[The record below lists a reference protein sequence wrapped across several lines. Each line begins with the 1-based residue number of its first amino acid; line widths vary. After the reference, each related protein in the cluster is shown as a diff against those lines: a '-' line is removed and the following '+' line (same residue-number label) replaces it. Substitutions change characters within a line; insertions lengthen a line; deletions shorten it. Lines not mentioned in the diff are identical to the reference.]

1 MSDMVCNPP
10 LRKAPGRKRAPVAAK
25 RPTARIGRQEIIDR
39 RDRCLSAI
47 AGHRNESNSNAFFLK
62 ARTLLTRHWY
72 PSSWRSRADILRN
85 AEWLVR
91 VGARSD
97 RVKSFRDSDGH

>member
-1 MSDMVCNPP
+1 MSETVFKR
-10 LRKAPGRKRAPVAAK
+10 LARKAPGRKKAPVVSK
-25 RPTARIGRQEIIDR
+25 RPVARLGRQEIIDR
-39 RDRCLSAI
+39 RDRCLSMI
-47 AGHRNESNSNAFFLK
+47 AASLDESKLNAFFVK

-91 VGARSD
+91 VGARSEQL
-97 RVKSFRDSDGH
+97 RSSCPDSR

>member
-1 MSDMVCNPP
+1 MPEAILRP
-10 LRKAPGRKRAPVAAK
+10 LPRKAPGRKRAPIAVK
-25 RPTARIGRQEIIDR
+25 RPFARVSREEMIER

-47 AGHRNESNSNAFFLK
+47 AGQHNELNPNAFFMK

-91 VGARSD
+91 VGARNNCVES
-97 RVKSFRDSDGH
+97 SSADGR